1 MPILKVK
8 SKGTPTAEGRLVGA
22 FVPSQV
28 SSYLSLYALANSI
41 TKSMIVRDLIEDWY
55 RDTRGE
61 MSEDTLIDKIVQ
73 IAWIEWKSLLSK
85 IPSSDWHTYQI
96 ELSTQLTQK
105 KLSPYNIEL
114 ILKKLQDEENKEAD
128 QQTE

>member
-28 SSYLSLYALANSI
+28 SSYLSLYTLAHGI
-41 TKSMIVRDLIEDWY
+41 TKSTIVRDLIEDWY
-55 RDTRGE
+55 RDKRGVRTDDE
-61 MSEDTLIDKIVQ
+61 LIDKIAH
-73 IAWIEWKSLLSK
+73 IAYMEWKGLVSK
-85 IPSSDWHTYQI
+85 FPSSNWHTYQI

-105 KLSPYNIEL
+105 KLTPFNIEL
-114 ILKKLQDEENKEAD
+114 ILKKLQDEANKEAD
-128 QQTE
+128 QQAE

>member
-28 SSYLSLYALANSI
+28 SSYLSLYALAHSI

-61 MSEDTLIDKIVQ
+61 MSEDTLIDKIAHL
-73 IAWIEWKSLLSK
+73 AWIEWKGLESK
-85 IPSSDWHTYQI
+85 FPSSDWHTYQI

-105 KLSPYNIEL
+105 KLTPYNIEL
-114 ILKKLQDEENKEAD
+114 ILEKLQDEENKEAD
-128 QQTE
+128 QQAE

>member
-114 ILKKLQDEENKEAD
+114 ILKKLQDEENKEAN
-128 QQTE
+128 Q